1 MYIFSRRFM
10 EIIEEREETLK
21 RKKSLLK
28 AHQNATML
36 EYVVRKYL
44 IRQLSIKSIFFTS
57 I

>member
-1 MYIFSRRFM
+1 MSILSRRYM

-28 AHQNATML
+28 AHQNAAML

-44 IRQLSIKSIFFTS
+44 IR
-57 I
+57 

>member
-1 MYIFSRRFM
+1 MSIFPRRFM

-44 IRQLSIKSIFFTS
+44 MR
-57 I
+57 